1 VVIEL
6 CSAGNLPKM
15 LAELLKSV
23 GYNHE
28 PFYLSTWGL
37 VLRGELVW
45 YVQVA
50 LYDKHL
56 SFCVLVIFHTYYAA
70 PSASFNDRI
79 RDAAHHDLTV
89 LCKEIRQDRRD
100 K

>member
-1 VVIEL
+1 
-6 CSAGNLPKM
+6 M

-28 PFYLSTWGL
+28 PFYL
-37 VLRGELVW
+37 RGEPVW

-56 SFCVLVIFHTYYAA
+56 SFCVLVICHTYYAA

-89 LCKEIRQDRRD
+89 LCEEICQDRCD